1 MDWLFQ
7 GYTWWK
13 WTHYS
18 NPNPEWLVHLPMT
31 KAAVRAMDTITD
43 FMTSPLSPSE
53 IQELNCNPQQFITA
67 GASKRGWITWLT
79 GLEFINQNCIH
90 QIISE
95 FLFLLRYC

>member
-1 MDWLFQ
+1 MDWLIQ

-13 WTHYS
+13 WTHYF

-79 GLEFINQNCIH
+79 GL
-90 QIISE
+90 
-95 FLFLLRYC
+95 